1 MVTSTDDETLD
12 RLLSQ
17 CGSRLDSAGL
27 RDIVAGV
34 AAAPTTFGTDD
45 WMTLV
50 AERPSDDLVPV
61 LQDMIAHARAD
72 DFGLGGDPAGPD
84 RIGALRAELAKREL
98 QGFVVP
104 RCDEHL
110 GEYVPARAER
120 LAWLTGFDGSA
131 GQAVVLEDK
140 AALFVDGRY
149 TLQAANQTDPA
160 LFEIRHIIEQPA
172 TDWIVEKLDDGD
184 RLGYDPWLHTPDQV
198 TRLETACRKSGARL
212 VAVEDNP
219 IDDVWTEQPPPPL
232 SPTVPFPED
241 LAGRSSS
248 AKRAEISAVLAE
260 AGCDAAVSAAP
271 DTIAWL
277 LNVRGADIPYTPF
290 CLSFLIIT
298 VEGNINWFVD
308 ARKLTEDTR
317 RHLGNGVTVFE
328 PDGLGPAIDQLGNDG
343 AKILISPE
351 NTPAWIPRRL
361 TEAGGQVH
369 RGDDPCQLP
378 KARKNPVELDGMRA
392 AHRRDGGAVSRF
404 LAWLEATAPG
414 GGVTELSAADK
425 LESFRRDGEKIRN
438 LSFATISGA
447 GPNGAIVHYRSTEKT
462 DRALEPGSLFL
473 VDSGGQYLDGTTDIT
488 RTVAIG
494 TPTDEMRRAFTRVL
508 KGHIALASVRFP
520 KGTTGS
526 QLDVLARQHLWAAG
540 LDYDHGTGHGVGSYL
555 SVHEGPHRI
564 TKTGNRT
571 ALEPGMVVSNEP
583 GYYREGAFGIRIEN
597 LVAVVEAAPPDGAER
612 ELLEFE
618 TLTLAPIDRALIII
632 EMLTADEIAWLDAY
646 HARVREIVAAQ
657 VDPETAT
664 WLEKATAP
672 IDGV

>member
-1 MVTSTDDETLD
+1 MATPKDDETLEQ
-12 RLLSQ
+12 LLSR
-17 CGSRLDSAGL
+17 CGSPLDAGSL
-27 RDIVAGV
+27 RDLIAGA
-34 AAAPTTFGTDD
+34 AAAPLTFDTDE

-50 AERPSDDLVPV
+50 APQPSESLAAALRDLMANA
-61 LQDMIAHARAD
+61 QAD
-72 DFGLGGDPAGPD
+72 DFGLDGEPAGPE
-84 RIGALRAELAKREL
+84 RIATLRAELTKREL
-98 QGFVVP
+98 QGFIVP

-131 GQAVVLEDK
+131 GQAVVLEGE

-149 TLQAANQTDPA
+149 TLQAANQTDPS
-160 LFEIRHIIEQPA
+160 LFNVRHMIDQPA
-172 TDWIVEKLDDGD
+172 TDWIAENLGEGD

-198 TRLETACRKSGARL
+198 TRLEKACRKSGAKL
-212 VAVEDNP
+212 VAVDDNP
-219 IDDVWTEQPPPPL
+219 IDAVWTKQPPPPL
-232 SPTVPFPED
+232 SPAVPFPED
-241 LAGRSSS
+241 LAGKSSS
-248 AKRAEISAVLAE
+248 EKRAEIADVLAE
-260 AGCDAAVSAAP
+260 AGCDATVSAAP
-271 DTIAWL
+271 DSIAWL

-298 VEGNINWFVD
+298 AEGDIEWFVD
-308 ARKLTEDTR
+308 ARKLTEATR
-317 RHLGNGVTVFE
+317 RHLGNGVTLRE
-328 PDGLGPAIDQLGNDG
+328 PDALGPALDQLGNDG
-343 AKILISPE
+343 AKVLISPE

-369 RGDDPCQLP
+369 RADDPCQLP

-392 AHRRDGGAVSRF
+392 AHWRDGAAVSRF
-404 LAWLEATAPG
+404 LSWLEAAAAVG
-414 GGVTELSAADK
+414 DGVTELGAAAK
-425 LESFRRDGEKIRN
+425 LESLRREGEMIQN

-462 DRALEPGSLFL
+462 DRALEPGNLYL

-488 RTVAIG
+488 RTVAVG
-494 TPTDEMRRAFTRVL
+494 TPAEEMRRAFTRVL

-597 LVAVVEAAPPDGAER
+597 LVAVVQAPAPDGAER

-618 TLTLAPIDRALIII
+618 TLTLAPIDRNLIVT
-632 EMLTADEIAWLDAY
+632 EMMTAEEIAWLNAY
-646 HARVREIVAAQ
+646 HARVRDVVAPQ
-657 VDPETAT
+657 VDSETAT
-664 WLEKATAP
+664 WLDNATAP
-672 IDGV
+672 V

>member
-1 MVTSTDDETLD
+1 MATPTDDETLE

-17 CGSRLDSAGL
+17 CGSHLDASEL
-27 RDIVAGV
+27 RDLIAGV
-34 AAAPTTFGTDD
+34 AAAPPTFDAD
-45 WMTLV
+45 AWITLV
-50 AERPSDDLVPV
+50 SGQPSAEFITV
-61 LQDMIAHARAD
+61 LQDLLREARTD
-72 DFGLGGDPAGPD
+72 DFGLECEPARPD
-84 RIGALRAELAKREL
+84 RIGALRAELVEREL
-98 QGFVVP
+98 HGFVVP
-104 RCDEHL
+104 RRDEHL

-149 TLQAANQTDPA
+149 TLQAANQTDPS
-160 LFEIRHIIEQPA
+160 LFDIRHMIEQPA
-172 TDWIVEKLDDGD
+172 TDWIAENSSDGD
-184 RLGYDPWLHTPDQV
+184 RLGYDPWLHNPDQV
-198 TRLETACRKSGARL
+198 ARLEKACRNAGAKL
-212 VAVEDNP
+212 VVVDNP
-219 IDDVWTEQPPPPL
+219 IDAVWTRQAPPPL
-232 SPTVPFPED
+232 SPAVPFPD
-241 LAGRSSS
+241 GLAGKPSSE
-248 AKRAEISAVLAE
+248 KRAEIADALAE
-260 AGCDAAVSAAP
+260 NGCDATVSAAP

-298 VEGNINWFVD
+298 AEGDIDWFVD
-308 ARKLTEDTR
+308 ARKLTEETR
-317 RHLGNGVTVFE
+317 GHLGNGVTVRE
-328 PDGLGPAIDQLGNDG
+328 PDALGPALDQLGNDG
-343 AKILISPE
+343 AKVLISPQ
-351 NTPAWIPRRL
+351 NTPAWISRRL
-361 TEAGGQVH
+361 TEAGGRVH

-392 AHRRDGGAVSRF
+392 AHRRDGAAVSRF
-404 LAWLEATAPG
+404 LAWLETAAIG
-414 GGVTELSAADK
+414 DGVTELGAASK

-462 DRALEPGSLFL
+462 DRALKPGNLYL

-494 TPTDEMRRAFTRVL
+494 SPTDEMRRAFTRVL

-597 LVAVVEAAPPDGAER
+597 LVAVVEAPSPEGAER

-618 TLTLAPIDRALIII
+618 TLTLAPIDRVLVV
-632 EMLTADEIAWLDAY
+632 ADMMTNEEIAWLDAY
-646 HARVREIVAAQ
+646 HARVREVVAPQ
-657 VDPETAT
+657 VDPDSAA

-672 IDGV
+672 IGCA

>member
-1 MVTSTDDETLD
+1 MATSTDEETLE

-17 CGSRLDSAGL
+17 CGSHLDAAGL
-27 RDIVAGV
+27 HDLIAGV
-34 AAAPTTFGTDD
+34 AAAPRTFATDD

-50 AERPSDDLVPV
+50 AERPGDDLVPV
-61 LQDMIAHARAD
+61 LRDLIARARAD
-72 DFGLGGDPAGPD
+72 DFGLIGDPAGPD
-84 RIGALRAELAKREL
+84 RISALRTELAKREL

-131 GQAVVLEDK
+131 GQAIVFEDK
-140 AALFVDGRY
+140 AVLFVDGRY
-149 TLQAANQTDPA
+149 TLQAANQTDPS
-160 LFEIRHIIEQPA
+160 LFDIRHMIEQPV
-172 TDWIVEKLDDGD
+172 TDWIAENAQDGD

-198 TRLETACRKSGARL
+198 TRLDKACRKSGATL
-212 VAVEDNP
+212 IAVDDNP
-219 IDDVWTEQPPPPL
+219 IDTVWTEQPPPPL
-232 SPTVPFPED
+232 SPAVAFSD
-241 LAGRSSS
+241 GLAGKPSSE
-248 AKRAEISAVLAE
+248 KRAEIAEVLAE
-260 AGCDAAVSAAP
+260 SGCEATVSAAP

-298 VEGNINWFVD
+298 AEGDITWFVD
-308 ARKLTEDTR
+308 ARKLTGEVR
-317 RHLGNGVTVFE
+317 RHLGNGVTVRE
-328 PDGLGPAIDQLGNDG
+328 PEALGPALDQLGTDG
-343 AKILISPE
+343 ARVLISPD
-351 NTPAWIPRRL
+351 NTPAWISRRL
-361 TEAGGQVH
+361 TESGGQVH

-392 AHRRDGGAVSRF
+392 AHRRDGAAVSRF
-404 LAWLEATAPG
+404 LAWLETSATG
-414 GGVTELSAADK
+414 GGVTELGAADK
-425 LESFRRDGEKIRN
+425 LESFRRDGERIRN

-462 DRALEPGSLFL
+462 DRTLAPGSLYL

-494 TPTDEMRRAFTRVL
+494 APKDEMRRAFTRVL

-597 LVAVVEAAPPDGAER
+597 LVAVVEAPPPDGAER

-618 TLTLAPIDRALIII
+618 TLTLAPIDRALVVPDLMTP
-632 EMLTADEIAWLDAY
+632 EEIAWLNAY
-646 HARVREIVAAQ
+646 HARVREVVVPQ

-672 IDGV
+672 IGGA